1 MYSSI
6 PIRDAFAF
14 GVASR
19 KCAPRVS
26 PNCSGEV
33 TPFSLAKAKAVFF
46 WVSVGSTSPCS
57 PVMWASLKSPRSEVE
72 TFRSRISCRSV
83 SR

>member
-1 MYSSI
+1 M
-6 PIRDAFAF
+6 RDASAF
-14 GVASR
+14 GVTSR
-19 KCAPRVS
+19 KCAPKVS
-26 PNCSGEV
+26 PYCSGEL

-57 PVMWASLKSPRSEVE
+57 PVMWASEKSPRSEVD